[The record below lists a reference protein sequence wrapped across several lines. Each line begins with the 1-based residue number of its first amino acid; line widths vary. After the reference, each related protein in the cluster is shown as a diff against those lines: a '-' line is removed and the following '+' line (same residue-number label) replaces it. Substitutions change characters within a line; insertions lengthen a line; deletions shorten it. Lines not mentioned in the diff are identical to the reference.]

1 MFGLI
6 LEPGSE
12 NLEWEGSEMRDC
24 FYERETEIGDF
35 KGAGFGK

>member
-1 MFGLI
+1 MFGLV
-6 LEPGSE
+6 LEPGFE

-24 FYERETEIGDF
+24 FYERETEIRDF